1 MLLTTN
7 ITKLAIL
14 TLKFNVNRV
23 FIASCDISSLDGI
36 YNKAI
41 CIVII
46 KTITEHA
53 AIIIAFFPSSF
64 EYFSHNISVAK
75 KFDANNIFHHSNTYM
90 NISKV
95 TVARA
100 DALLVLDTENDLVN
114 DVVQWAE
121 MIDKKILHRRDIIA

>member
-1 MLLTTN
+1 
-7 ITKLAIL
+7 
-14 TLKFNVNRV
+14 
-23 FIASCDISSLDGI
+23 
-36 YNKAI
+36 
-41 CIVII
+41 
-46 KTITEHA
+46 
-53 AIIIAFFPSSF
+53 
-64 EYFSHNISVAK
+64 
-75 KFDANNIFHHSNTYM
+75 M